1 MKLFFYLWNTKSKF
15 KSQIFI
21 MKLQNDTEK
30 RLQVLQE
37 ELKKEQQLFNSIE
50 SSSKEPRA
58 FAIASRIGKL
68 EKEITELSA
77 SLMV

>member
-1 MKLFFYLWNTKSKF
+1 
-15 KSQIFI
+15 
-21 MKLQNDTEK
+21 MKLQSDTEK
-30 RLQVLQE
+30 KLQVLQE

-68 EKEITELSA
+68 EREIAELSA
-77 SLMV
+77 SLTV

>member
-1 MKLFFYLWNTKSKF
+1 
-15 KSQIFI
+15 

-30 RLQVLQE
+30 RLQLLQE

-58 FAIASRIGKL
+58 FAIASKIGKL
-68 EKEITELSA
+68 EKEISELSVAAA
-77 SLMV
+77 SQE